1 MKEKTLRM
9 TQGDPVRLLVAFAV
23 PMLIGNIFQ
32 QVYNLVDSVIVG
44 RFVGAG
50 ALAAVGATNS
60 VSFLFFS
67 ICNGIGSGGGIVT
80 AQFFGAGDTDKIKR
94 AMANSA
100 YIMFGTALVMSV
112 IAYLAAEAVLGFMNT
127 PKDIMADA
135 VVYMHMSCVGV
146 PLIAVYNYVS
156 SMLRALG
163 DSRTPLYFLIF
174 SCFLNVGL
182 DILCVY
188 TLGLGVFGAALAT
201 IIAQVAAGAGCL
213 LYAVRTNSYFR
224 LQKEHFKADR
234 NILWGAVRMG
244 VPLALQYSMIAA
256 SSMALQRVVNDFGM
270 SAVAAFTA
278 TGRIEQLVHQPYGSL
293 CMALSTYCGQNLGG
307 GRLDRVKL
315 GYRKGLVLVGVF
327 SLVLLALMQLGGE
340 GIVKIFVDDPEVI
353 RLGARAIRITSWFY
367 FPLGMINVIRGMM
380 NGVGDAMFAF
390 VNGIVEVIGRI
401 LIPRGLTRIP
411 ALGVWGIWW
420 SAGIVWLVSAFFCLL
435 RYLSWKR
442 KTGAGA
448 DGRTAAA
455 VINGSNGSDT
465 AQ

>member
-1 MKEKTLRM
+1 M
-9 TQGDPVRLLVAFAV
+9 
-23 PMLIGNIFQ
+23 
-32 QVYNLVDSVIVG
+32 
-44 RFVGAG
+44 
-50 ALAAVGATNS
+50 
-60 VSFLFFS
+60 
-67 ICNGIGSGGGIVT
+67 T

>member
-1 MKEKTLRM
+1 MRARTLKM
-9 TQGDPVRLLVAFAV
+9 TEGEPIRLLVAFAV

-67 ICNGIGSGGGIVT
+67 ICNGSGGGIVT
-80 AQFFGAGDTDKIKR
+80 AQYFGAGDEDKIRR

-100 YIMFGTALVMSV
+100 YIMFSTALVMSV
-112 IAYLAAEAVLGFMNT
+112 IAYMAAEAVLGFMNT
-127 PKDIMADA
+127 PEDIMADA

-146 PLIAVYNYVS
+146 PLIAVYNYAS

-163 DSRTPLYFLIF
+163 DSKTPLYFLIF

-201 IIAQVAAGAGCL
+201 IIAYGVAGVGCL
-213 LYAVRTNSYFR
+213 LYAVYSNSYFR
-224 LQKEHFKADR
+224 LEKRHFKADR
-234 NILWGAVRMG
+234 DILWGAVRMG

-270 SAVAAFTA
+270 VAVAAFTA

-293 CMALSTYCGQNLGG
+293 CMALSTYSGQNLGA

-315 GYRKGLVLVGVF
+315 GYRKGLVLVGAF
-327 SLVLLALMQLGGE
+327 SLVLLALMQFGGE
-340 GIVKIFVDDPEVI
+340 GIVRIFVDDPEVGPW
-353 RLGARAIRITSWFY
+353 RSGS
-367 FPLGMINVIRGMM
+367 
-380 NGVGDAMFAF
+380 
-390 VNGIVEVIGRI
+390 
-401 LIPRGLTRIP
+401 P
-411 ALGVWGIWW
+411 A
-420 SAGIVWLVSAFFCLL
+420 
-435 RYLSWKR
+435 
-442 KTGAGA
+442 
-448 DGRTAAA
+448 
-455 VINGSNGSDT
+455 GSISLWE
-465 AQ
+465 

>member
-1 MKEKTLRM
+1 MRARTLKM
-9 TQGDPVRLLVAFAV
+9 TEGEPIRLLVAFAV

-80 AQFFGAGDTDKIKR
+80 AQYFGAGDEDKIRR

-100 YIMFGTALVMSV
+100 YIMFSTARVMSV
-112 IAYLAAEAVLGFMNT
+112 IAYMAAEAVLGFMNT
-127 PKDIMADA
+127 PEDIMADA

-146 PLIAVYNYVS
+146 PLIAVYNYAS

-163 DSRTPLYFLIF
+163 DSKTPLYFLIF

-201 IIAQVAAGAGCL
+201 IIAQVVAGVGCL
-213 LYAVRTNSYFR
+213 LYAVYSNSYFR
-224 LQKEHFKADR
+224 LEKRHFKADR
-234 NILWGAVRMG
+234 DILWGAVRMG

-270 SAVAAFTA
+270 VAVAAFTA

-293 CMALSTYCGQNLGG
+293 CMALSTYSGQNLGA

-315 GYRKGLVLVGVF
+315 GYRKGLVLVGAL
-327 SLVLLALMQLGGE
+327 SLVLLALMQFGGE
-340 GIVKIFVDDPEVI
+340 GIVRIFVDDPEVI
-353 RLGARAIRITSWFY
+353 RLGAVAIRITSWFY
-367 FPLGMINVIRGMM
+367 FPLGVINVIRGMM

-401 LIPRGLTRIP
+401 LIPGGMTRIP
-411 ALGVWGIWW
+411 AIGVWGIWW
-420 SAGIVWLVSAFFCLL
+420 SAGLVWLVSAFFCLL
-435 RYLSWKR
+435 RYLLWKR
-442 KTGAGA
+442 KTGMK
-448 DGRTAAA
+448 TAP
-455 VINGSNGSDT
+455 GER
-465 AQ
+465 Q